1 MDARPLVRFGQFFF
15 MGVAATIASEVM
27 HARNR
32 GVPSFIGL
40 DISGEFGDGALP
52 TLRILLLGD
61 STVTAPGLAD
71 PDASWPRLIAARLA
85 DRYRVE
91 LVCLAEG
98 GSRSADV
105 LERQL
110 SRAQAA
116 SWDIA
121 ILSVGSNDVLH
132 LVPVWR
138 FARNLDAIV
147 SGLGSVADQVI
158 LFGVGDLGSIPRLPF
173 PLNKL
178 ASLAGHVADHVH
190 RRVAARRR
198 VAKVDQWRL
207 TTAAFNSGRH
217 MFADDL
223 FHASALGHEAWADA
237 LLPTVEEALGRLRRR
252 RDPA

>member
-1 MDARPLVRFGQFFF
+1 MNARPFVRIGKFLF
-15 MGVAATIASEVM
+15 MGVAATIAGEVL

-32 GVPSFIGL
+32 GVPSFTGL
-40 DISGEFGDGALP
+40 DISGEFGDAALP
-52 TLRILLLGD
+52 TLRIVLLGD
-61 STVTAPGLAD
+61 STVTAPGLAH

-85 DRYRVE
+85 DRYRVQ

-98 GSRSADV
+98 GSRSVDV

-110 SRAQAA
+110 VRAQTA

-121 ILSVGSNDVLH
+121 IVSVGSNDVLH

-147 SGLGSVADQVI
+147 SGMASIADQVI
-158 LFGVGDLGSIPRLPF
+158 LFGVGDLGSIPRLPY

-178 ASLAGHVADHVH
+178 ASVAGRLADYVH
-190 RRVAARRR
+190 RRVAARRQ

-223 FHASALGHEAWADA
+223 FHASALGHQAWADA
-237 LLPTVEEALGRLRRR
+237 LLPSVEEALPRLRGR